1 MGFYSTRILPALL
14 DMATSGAGTESLRR
28 EALAAA
34 RGRVLDVGFGTGGN
48 VPFFPPDVVSV
59 VGLDPNPGVEKRAQR
74 RIRAA
79 TIPIELRIG
88 AGERLPFPDASFD
101 TVVTTLVLCSVGDPA
116 ATLKE
121 IRRVLAPGGRYL
133 LLEHGLGEHEQGHQA
148 EGQQRLHQ
156 RDRRARQREDLE
168 RRTKHRQRRARK
180 PAPARRQPQQKRKAQ
195 RLLAR
200 RQPHLERLHHV
211 AALVT
216 GGGEHGCDQ
225 TERHQ

>member
-14 DMATSGAGTESLRR
+14 DMATSGAGTERLRR
-28 EALAAA
+28 EALAPA
-34 RGRVLDVGFGTGGN
+34 RGRVLDIGFGTGGN

-59 VGLDPNPGVEKRAQR
+59 VGLDPNPGVERRARR

-79 TIPIELRIG
+79 AIPIELRIG

-133 LLEHGLGEHEQGHQA
+133 LLEHGLAPDADVQKWQHRLNPVNRAVFGCSLTRPI
-148 EGQQRLHQ
+148 GQILTRNGFTFTSSREFF
-156 RDRRARQREDLE
+156 RDD
-168 RRTKHRQRRARK
+168 
-180 PAPARRQPQQKRKAQ
+180 APKFAAFTTMAQVVPSGSEKA
-195 RLLAR
+195 L
-200 RQPHLERLHHV
+200 
-211 AALVT
+211 
-216 GGGEHGCDQ
+216 
-225 TERHQ
+225 

>member
-101 TVVTTLVLCSVGDPA
+101 TVVTTLVLCSVDDPA

-121 IRRVLAPGGRYL
+121 ISRVLAPGGRYL
-133 LLEHGLGEHEQGHQA
+133 LLEHGLAPDAGVQKW
-148 EGQQRLHQ
+148 QQRLNPVNRAVFGCSLTRPIGPILTGNGFAFARSREFF
-156 RDRRARQREDLE
+156 RDD
-168 RRTKHRQRRARK
+168 
-180 PAPARRQPQQKRKAQ
+180 APRFAAFTTLAQ
-195 RLLAR
+195 AV
-200 RQPHLERLHHV
+200 PSGSEM
-211 AALVT
+211 AP
-216 GGGEHGCDQ
+216 
-225 TERHQ
+225 